1 MTRLKCIVDT
11 DPGIDDAI
19 AILMALNCASIDVL
33 GFTTTGGN
41 ISLETANKNI
51 LSIFD
56 YLQCPNNVY
65 SGAEFP
71 IKGSFPYATNF
82 HGESGLSKDLPDP
95 VSNVSSVNAVDFIN
109 DSLCRSPNDI
119 TLICLGPLTNLYRL
133 FVKYPDSMSKIGSLV
148 LMGGAVNSK
157 GKVTEHAEFN
167 FYCDPIAADYVLS
180 TGVPVTLVD
189 LKACRQVGMSR
200 KVAHSISSVTRTGQL
215 AIELIVNWFG
225 LDETRSVFEFY
236 DPLALA
242 LAIDSDL
249 ATYVSADIVVNTNVS
264 SQYGETVLSSTQGSI
279 NLVDIVDSEKFFYM
293 FGDLLDIKAP
303 SLW

>member
-56 YLQCPNNVY
+56 YLHGPNNVY
-65 SGAEFP
+65 SGSEFP

-82 HGESGLSKDLPDP
+82 HGESGLSKDLPAP
-95 VSNVSSVNAVDFIN
+95 VSNVSNVNAVDFIN
-109 DSLCRSPNDI
+109 DSLCRSPNDV
-119 TLICLGPLTNLYRL
+119 TLICLGPLTNIYRL
-133 FVKYPDSMSKIGSLV
+133 FVTYPDSISKIGSLV

-157 GKVTEHAEFN
+157 GNVTPHAEFN

-180 TGVPVTLVD
+180 TGVPITLVD

-200 KVAHSISSVTRTGQL
+200 IVAHSLSSVTRIGQL

-242 LAIDSDL
+242 IAIDPDL
-249 ATYVSADIVVNTNVS
+249 ATYDATNIAVNTNVTPR
-264 SQYGETVLSSTQGSI
+264 YGETVAFYNQGST
-279 NLVDIVDSEKFFYM
+279 NLVNTVDADKFFHM
-293 FGDLLDIKAP
+293 LADFLDIKDLL
-303 SLW
+303 S

>member
-1 MTRLKCIVDT
+1 M
-11 DPGIDDAI
+11 
-19 AILMALNCASIDVL
+19 
-33 GFTTTGGN
+33 
-41 ISLETANKNI
+41 
-51 LSIFD
+51 
-56 YLQCPNNVY
+56 
-65 SGAEFP
+65 
-71 IKGSFPYATNF
+71 
-82 HGESGLSKDLPDP
+82 
-95 VSNVSSVNAVDFIN
+95 
-109 DSLCRSPNDI
+109 
-119 TLICLGPLTNLYRL
+119 TNLYRL

-157 GKVTEHAEFN
+157 GNVTEHAEFN

-242 LAIDSDL
+242 ISIDPSL
-249 ATYVSADIVVNTNVS
+249 ATYDATDITVHTNVTPR
-264 SQYGETVLSSTQGSI
+264 YGETVAFYTQGST
-279 NLVDIVDSEKFFYM
+279 NLVDIVDADKFFHM
-293 FGDLLDIKAP
+293 FADFLDIKGLLP
-303 SLW
+303 